1 MFPVVYKEP
10 TTILILSPINPIS
23 TGGTGIV
30 KIMAKK
36 ILPVAAAVAMITHK
50 ANFPVAN
57 IQPDDLG
64 ATSPEAVP
72 TSTEPPMELSK
83 P

>member
-10 TTILILSPINPIS
+10 STILILSPINPIS
-23 TGGTGIV
+23 TGIV
-30 KIMAKK
+30 KIRAKK
-36 ILPVAAAVAMITHK
+36 ILPVGAAVAMITHK

-64 ATSPEAVP
+64 ATSPEAVLAP
-72 TSTEPPMELSK
+72 TKPSMEPSK
-83 P
+83 V

>member
-10 TTILILSPINPIS
+10 STILIFSPINPIS
-23 TGGTGIV
+23 TGIV
-30 KIMAKK
+30 KIMAEK

-57 IQPDDLG
+57 IQPVDLG

-72 TSTEPPMELSK
+72 APSKPSMELSK
-83 P
+83 A